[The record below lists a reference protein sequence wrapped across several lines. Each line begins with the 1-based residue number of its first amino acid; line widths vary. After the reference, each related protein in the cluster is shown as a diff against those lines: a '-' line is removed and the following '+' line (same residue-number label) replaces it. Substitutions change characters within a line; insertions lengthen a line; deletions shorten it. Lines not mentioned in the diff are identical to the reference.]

1 MITAASTQRSGSVLL
16 TILAFVSFVLS
27 TPVTAQMADGPASAG
42 FKRQAGTPS
51 SQVPQA
57 LREIGF
63 DQNIGQ
69 ALPLDTTFRDEAG
82 AAVRLGDY
90 FGKRPVVL
98 VFAYYDCPMLCTM
111 VINGLSS
118 ALGVMNLNPGSD
130 FEIVT
135 VSFNPRDT
143 PALAAAK
150 KAGYIERYKRPDAYY
165 LGDALPLGRTGKADR
180 TQFKTLVTSAAI
192 APIAERTLEG
202 TPMNFESITLTV
214 ADQVA
219 HLTLNRPERLNALNK
234 AALLEINRAMDQAE
248 ADVDVR
254 VIVVSGVGRAFSSGF
269 DLKAQ
274 MEQRPEGAAIWREI
288 LDLDFD
294 TTMRFWNSPK
304 PTIAAVHG
312 ACLAG
317 AFELA
322 MACDI
327 TIAAEDAV
335 FGEPELKFGAG
346 IVTMLLPWMTSP
358 KHAKR
363 IILSADDRI
372 PARDALGMGL
382 VSRVVAQGTH
392 VDEALRTA
400 RGIALMDPN
409 LVAETKKAL
418 NRTYDIQGLQTALRM
433 ALDIDHTI
441 ESHGSPDKR
450 AFMDIARERGMREA
464 IAWRDARFAKAQGQ

>member
-1 MITAASTQRSGSVLL
+1 
-16 TILAFVSFVLS
+16 
-27 TPVTAQMADGPASAG
+27 
-42 FKRQAGTPS
+42 
-51 SQVPQA
+51 
-57 LREIGF
+57 
-63 DQNIGQ
+63 
-69 ALPLDTTFRDEAG
+69 
-82 AAVRLGDY
+82 
-90 FGKRPVVL
+90 
-98 VFAYYDCPMLCTM
+98 
-111 VINGLSS
+111 
-118 ALGVMNLNPGSD
+118 
-130 FEIVT
+130 
-135 VSFNPRDT
+135 
-143 PALAAAK
+143 
-150 KAGYIERYKRPDAYY
+150 
-165 LGDALPLGRTGKADR
+165 
-180 TQFKTLVTSAAI
+180 
-192 APIAERTLEG
+192 
-202 TPMNFESITLTV
+202 MNFESITLSV

-219 HLTLNRPERLNALNK
+219 RLTLNRPDRLNALNK
-234 AALLEINRAMDQAE
+234 AALGEINRAMDAVE
-248 ADVDVR
+248 ADANVR
-254 VIVVSGVGRAFSSGF
+254 VIVVSGAGRAFSSGF

-274 MEQRPEGAAIWREI
+274 MEQRPEGTAIWREI

-294 TTMRFWNSPK
+294 TTMRFWSSPK

-372 PARDALGMGL
+372 SARDALAMGL
-382 VSRVVAQGTH
+382 VSSVVAPGTH
-392 VDEALRTA
+392 IDEALRTA
-400 RGIALMDPN
+400 RCIALMDPD
-409 LVAETKKAL
+409 LVAQTKKAL
-418 NRTYDIQGLQTALRM
+418 NRTYDIQGMQTALRI

-450 AFMDIARERGMREA
+450 AFMDVARECGMREA

>member
-1 MITAASTQRSGSVLL
+1 MT
-16 TILAFVSFVLS
+16 SFTS
-27 TPVTAQMADGPASAG
+27 ISFERADH
-42 FKRQAGTPS
+42 
-51 SQVPQA
+51 
-57 LREIGF
+57 I
-63 DQNIGQ
+63 
-69 ALPLDTTFRDEAG
+69 
-82 AAVRLGDY
+82 
-90 FGKRPVVL
+90 
-98 VFAYYDCPMLCTM
+98 
-111 VINGLSS
+111 
-118 ALGVMNLNPGSD
+118 
-130 FEIVT
+130 
-135 VSFNPRDT
+135 
-143 PALAAAK
+143 
-150 KAGYIERYKRPDAYY
+150 
-165 LGDALPLGRTGKADR
+165 
-180 TQFKTLVTSAAI
+180 
-192 APIAERTLEG
+192 
-202 TPMNFESITLTV
+202 
-214 ADQVA
+214 A
-219 HLTLNRPERLNALNK
+219 HLVLNRPERLNALNK
-234 AALLEINRAMDQAE
+234 DALGEINRAMDQAE
-248 ADVDVR
+248 ADAEVR
-254 VIVVSGVGRAFSSGF
+254 VIVISGAGRAFSSGF

-274 MEQRPEGAAIWREI
+274 MEQRPEGSKVWREI

-322 MACDI
+322 MSCDI
-327 TIAAEDAV
+327 TIASEDAV

-358 KHAKR
+358 KQAKR

-372 PARDALGMGL
+372 PARDALAMGL
-382 VSRVVAQGTH
+382 VSRVVAPGSH

-418 NRTYDIQGLQTALRM
+418 NRTYEIQGMPSALKV

-464 IAWRDARFAKAQGQ
+464 IAWRDARFAKAQA

>member
-1 MITAASTQRSGSVLL
+1 MSTY
-16 TILAFVSFVLS
+16 
-27 TPVTAQMADGPASAG
+27 
-42 FKRQAGTPS
+42 
-51 SQVPQA
+51 
-57 LREIGF
+57 E
-63 DQNIGQ
+63 
-69 ALPLDTTFRDEAG
+69 
-82 AAVRLGDY
+82 
-90 FGKRPVVL
+90 
-98 VFAYYDCPMLCTM
+98 
-111 VINGLSS
+111 
-118 ALGVMNLNPGSD
+118 NL
-130 FEIVT
+130 T
-135 VSFNPRDT
+135 VS
-143 PALAAAK
+143 
-150 KAGYIERYKRPDAYY
+150 
-165 LGDALPLGRTGKADR
+165 
-180 TQFKTLVTSAAI
+180 
-192 APIAERTLEG
+192 
-202 TPMNFESITLTV
+202 V

-234 AALLEINRAMDQAE
+234 AALLEINCALDSLE
-248 ADVDVR
+248 ADAAVH
-254 VIVVSGVGRAFSSGF
+254 VIVVSGSGRAFSSGF

-274 MEQRPEGAAIWREI
+274 MEQRPEGTAVWREI

-327 TIAAEDAV
+327 TIASEDAT

-358 KHAKR
+358 KQAKR

-372 PARDALGMGL
+372 AARDALAMGL
-382 VSRVVAQGTH
+382 VSRVVPPGTH
-392 VDEALRTA
+392 VDVALRTA

-418 NRTYDIQGLQTALRM
+418 NRTYDLQGMQTALRV
-433 ALDIDHTI
+433 ALDIDHGI

-450 AFMDIARERGMREA
+450 RFMDLAREQGLKAALAWREA
-464 IAWRDARFAKAQGQ
+464 RFKR